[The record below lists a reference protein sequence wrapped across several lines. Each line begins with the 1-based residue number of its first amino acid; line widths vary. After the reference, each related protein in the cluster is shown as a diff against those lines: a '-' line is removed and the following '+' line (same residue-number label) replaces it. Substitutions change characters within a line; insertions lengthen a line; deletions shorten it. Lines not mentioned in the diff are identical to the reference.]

1 MPKKIS
7 DIALAKVPALGERIA
22 LFRSKLQI
30 ANFAAGSITD
40 YCHAIYKAVVFVGKL
55 PEEFTQE
62 DVDGYMLSM
71 LQRKPQPAESQ
82 FKHFVYG
89 LKNYLRTMDY
99 PDLHGLT
106 MPKIRRKQRLPRV
119 LSEQSVLKLLAT
131 NDRYAKALLGIIY
144 ECGLRAF
151 EACGLCWRD
160 IDADRHQVHIRE
172 GKGGKDRVVPI
183 SENMLIVLSAYR
195 KMHPSMTYVFKSFG
209 RDEPIKPAY
218 IRKVLKAK
226 LLDAGLDTTLTTHS
240 LRHSYATHLLERG
253 EDIQTV
259 QQRMGHKHVTTTMV
273 YLHVANV
280 RRHDPIRLLDVIVP
294 PKKKK

>member
-7 DIALAKVPALGERIA
+7 DIALAKVPALGDCIA
-22 LFRSKLQI
+22 LFRSKLEI
-30 ANFAAGSITD
+30 AHYAAGSITD
-40 YCHAIYKAVVFVGKL
+40 YCHAIYKAVAFVGKV

-62 DVDGYMLSM
+62 DADRYMLSM

-82 FKHFVYG
+82 FRHFVYG
-89 LKNYLRTMDY
+89 LKIYLRTMDY
-99 PDLHGLT
+99 PDLHGLV
-106 MPKIRRKQRLPRV
+106 MPKVRRKKRLPRV
-119 LSEQSVLKLLAT
+119 LSEESVLRLLAT
-131 NDRYAKALLGIIY
+131 DDIYAKALLGIVY

-160 IDADRHQVHIRE
+160 IDADRRQVHIRE
-172 GKGGKDRVVPI
+172 GKGGKDRIVPI
-183 SENMLIVLSAYR
+183 ADNMLCVLAHYR
-195 KMHPSMTYVFKSFG
+195 KLHPSMTYVFKSFG

-218 IRKVLKAK
+218 IRIILKSK
-226 LLDAGLDTTLTTHS
+226 LQEAGLDTTLTTHS

-280 RRHDPIRLLDVIVP
+280 KRNAPIRLLDIIVP
-294 PKKKK
+294 PKKR